1 MINVIRYV
9 LVHSLPRA
17 STTLT
22 TRGFIRYN
30 DRPLVLRSLKKP
42 YHFAWISTARA
53 RRPTDFID
61 ESNYPLKDAVESSW
75 EPEIED
81 FEMLE
86 RSWSNAT
93 PSLAELVR
101 EDIPSARQFFRKVLQ
116 AKYPKELG
124 MWNKWAVM
132 VSYSFII

>member
-1 MINVIRYV
+1 MNNVIRYV
-9 LVHSLPRA
+9 LVHSLPRG

-22 TRGFIRYN
+22 KRGLIRYN
-30 DRPLVLRSLKKP
+30 DRPLVLRSLEKP

-53 RRPTDFID
+53 RRPTDFMD
-61 ESNYPLKDAVESSW
+61 ESNHPLKDAIESSW
-75 EPEIED
+75 EPEIEH

-86 RSWSNAT
+86 RSWLNTT